1 MENLDP
7 KQEFGGGILA
17 NTLHEIRTPIQTIIG
32 TLELL
37 SETSLNEEQTEY
49 IHQIQFGADILL
61 SMADDV
67 LDLSKIR
74 SGTFKLENISYN
86 IRSLVE
92 HVTDLVCI
100 EAFNKGLEVITD
112 IDEDVPVTVIGDP
125 TRVQQILLNLLKNA
139 VKFTGEGHVLC
150 RLSVLKQNLM
160 FEVFDT
166 GMGITKEARK
176 KLFTSFFQAD
186 ASIARK
192 YGGTGLGLSICKT
205 LVAAMNGTIGVS
217 KNKPKGTRFW
227 FSIPLK
233 LPHARKAKHRAAIKD
248 RRTKIL
254 IVDNN
259 KTACKSIL
267 NKIVQCGFSA
277 ENIFTVNS
285 GKSALSA
292 LKKAVKEKKPFS
304 IALID
309 MIMPKMDGWYLASEI
324 RTRNLCL
331 NTKLY
336 MLSPEGQ
343 MGGEAKMKLLN
354 WFNGYL
360 YKPVKQAKL
369 YQILQAAAGFHRSA
383 EAQKES
389 GVNLVEKQ
397 EAQEQVAHGLSVLV
411 VEDHPVN
418 RKLISTFLQKL
429 GVEVLEASD
438 GSEAVEMIK
447 QNPETDMVF
456 MDILMANKNGI
467 EATDEIRAMDY
478 RGIVIACTANNDFAS
493 VDEYEKHG
501 INDTLIKPFKSS
513 DIKKM
518 LLKWQDFRILPAEP
532 IPEDA

>member
-7 KQEFGGGILA
+7 KQEFDGGIIA

-37 SETSLNEEQTEY
+37 SETSLNEEQVEY

-74 SGTFKLENISYN
+74 SGNFKLESISYN
-86 IRSLVE
+86 VHSLVE

-100 EAFNKGLEVITD
+100 EAFNKGLEVVTD
-112 IDEDVPVTVIGDP
+112 IAEDVPVTVIGDP

-248 RRTKIL
+248 SRTKIL

-369 YQILQAAAGFHRSA
+369 YQILQDAVGFHRSA

-389 GVNLVEKQ
+389 DINSGERQ
-397 EAQEQVAHGLSVLV
+397 EIQEQVAHGLSVLV